1 MLRYFRRTIV
11 GTLVLG
17 MSVLASATPASA
29 TSHTTAA
36 FDGVGFV
43 HEVGKDAAGN
53 VVEFHVKAVPYRVFV
68 TEGGPGVGTL
78 WLWIDLGAGLF
89 PTSPSPQVV
98 DSGLI
103 NVSTE
108 GASGGGT
115 LRGPASQMGWVATPA
130 GGQFQCQFAG
140 SFSAH
145 FERAGIFVIQSDIHG
160 TVSPG
165 TFDAS

>member
-1 MLRYFRRTIV
+1 MRYVLGAIV
-11 GTLVLG
+11 STLVLG
-17 MSVLASATPASA
+17 MSGPAAATPPSAASP
-29 TSHTTAA
+29 TTAV

-53 VVEFHVKAVPYRVFV
+53 VVEFHVQAVPYRVFV

-103 NVSTE
+103 KVTTE
-108 GASGGGT
+108 RASGGGT

>member
-1 MLRYFRRTIV
+1 MRYVLGAIV
-11 GTLVLG
+11 STLVLG
-17 MSVLASATPASA
+17 MSGPAAATPPSAASP
-29 TSHTTAA
+29 TTAV

-53 VVEFHVKAVPYRVFV
+53 VVEFHVQAVPYRVFV

-103 NVSTE
+103 KVTTE
-108 GASGGGT
+108 RASGGGT

-165 TFDAS
+165 TFASS